1 MLKKYKNLTIFE
13 SNELNNIEKCD
24 IAKLILPSTIEN
36 EKLMA
41 DNGFVFADRTIQTSI
56 QLSKLDLN
64 FDKLIRLNV
73 EETSDYKKEIEEI
86 ALKSFPY
93 DRRFHLRLD
102 YNDEELFSEIIKEWV
117 NDLDKVLVAKYKDL
131 IVGFLNLKETSCD
144 TLFIHFAAV
153 DEKYRLTGA
162 AMSLYSRAVQIAIE
176 KGYKKLEGRI
186 STKNTA
192 VMNLYSYFNA
202 HFENP
207 LDIYLKEFDKG
218 NK

>member
-1 MLKKYKNLTIFE
+1 MLKKY
-13 SNELNNIEKCD
+13 NNVTVIETDKLSDISECD
-24 IAKLILPSTIEN
+24 IAKVVLPSCVEN
-36 EKLMA
+36 ENLMKEK
-41 DNGFVFADRTIQTSI
+41 GFTFADRTLQTSI

-73 EETSDYKKEIEEI
+73 EETSEYKSEIENI

-93 DRRFHLRLD
+93 DRRFHLRLN
-102 YNDEELFSEIIKEWV
+102 YNDEDLFKCIIKEWV
-117 NDLDKVLVAKYKDL
+117 NDLDKVLVAKYKDTV
-131 IVGFLNLKETSCD
+131 VGFLALKKIAED
-144 TLFIHFAAV
+144 TLFVHFAAV

-162 AMSLYSRAVQIAIE
+162 AMSLYGRAVQIAKE

-192 VMNLYSYFNA
+192 VMNLYSYFSA

-207 LDIYLKEFDKG
+207 LDIYIKEG
-218 NK
+218 

>member
-24 IAKLILPSTIEN
+24 IAKLILPSAIEN

-73 EETSDYKKEIEEI
+73 EETGDYKKEIEEI

-131 IVGFLNLKETSCD
+131 IVGFLNLKEISCD